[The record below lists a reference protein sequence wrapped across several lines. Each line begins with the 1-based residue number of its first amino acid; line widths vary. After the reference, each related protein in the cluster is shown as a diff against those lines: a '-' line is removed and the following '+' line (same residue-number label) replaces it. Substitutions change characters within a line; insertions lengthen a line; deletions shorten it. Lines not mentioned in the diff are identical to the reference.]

1 MNWIEE
7 SNRTYHVLIGFLSA
21 LFGSLIGAIEVAC
34 VMEGKDCQDDPINQ
48 GVPSR
53 RWTWRRWDWLDWL
66 ATVMGGVVGQ
76 MVQLVIVWVVWTFW
90 M

>member
-7 SNRTYHVLIGFLSA
+7 SNRTYHVLIGFVA
-21 LFGSLIGAIEVAC
+21 AIFGTIIGAIEVGLA
-34 VMEGKDCQDDPINQ
+34 MEGKDCQGDPMNQ
-48 GVPSR
+48 SVPFR
-53 RWTWRRWDWLDWL
+53 RWTWRRWDWLDFL

-76 MVQLVIVWVVWTFW
+76 IVQLVIMWVVWTFW